1 VAQEIFKNGG
11 VKEFY
16 KGIDAA
22 LMRQVVYGT
31 LRLGIYFNL
40 IEYFKKQNEGAN
52 TSIGQKAFASF
63 TAGCLGSFVG
73 NPMDLSLVRMQAD
86 STLPEAERRNYNGVF
101 DALKRTAAEEGVPAL
116 WKGAVATMARASA
129 LNMAMLISYDTV
141 REKLTASY
149 PEESPFKIQ
158 VASSMLS
165 GVATSCA
172 SLPFDNIKTKV
183 QKQKAGP
190 DGVLPY
196 KSIMDCLQKSIA
208 REGVTGLWTGL
219 PTYYF
224 RIAPHAVITLLA
236 AEQYKRILGLSK

>member
-1 VAQEIFKNGG
+1 M
-11 VKEFY
+11 KEFY

-22 LMRQVVYGT
+22 LLRQVVYGT
-31 LRLGIYFNL
+31 LRLGIYFNM
-40 IEYFKKQNEGAN
+40 IEMFKKKNNGGN
-52 TSIGQKAFASF
+52 TSVGQKAAASF

-86 STLPEAERRNYNGVF
+86 STLPEAERRNYTSVL

-141 REKLTASY
+141 REKLAAMY
-149 PEESPFKIQ
+149 PETNAFKIQ
-158 VASSMLS
+158 VSASMIS
-165 GVATSCA
+165 GVCTSCA

-196 KSIMDCLQKSIA
+196 KSIMDCLQKSVA
-208 REGVTGLWTGL
+208 REGVAGLWTGL

-236 AEQYKRILGLSK
+236 AEQYKRMLGLTK

>member
-1 VAQEIFKNGG
+1 M
-11 VKEFY
+11 
-16 KGIDAA
+16 
-22 LMRQVVYGT
+22 LRQVVYGT

-40 IEYFKKQNEGAN
+40 IEHFKKQNNGGN
-52 TSIGQKAFASF
+52 TSVGQKAAASF

-86 STLPEAERRNYNGVF
+86 TTLPVAERRNYTGVL
-101 DALKRTAAEEGVPAL
+101 DAIKRTASEEGVTAL
-116 WKGAVATMARASA
+116 WKGVSATMARASA

-141 REKLTASY
+141 REKLTASR
-149 PEESPFKIQ
+149 PNDSPFKIQ
-158 VASSMLS
+158 VVSSMLS
-165 GVATSCA
+165 GVATSVA

-196 KSIMDCLQKSIA
+196 KNIMDCLQKSIA
-208 REGVTGLWTGL
+208 REGVAGLWTGL

-236 AEQYKRILGLSK
+236 AE